1 MPKTPLTIAEAAQ
14 ILGVS
19 DKTIRRMLQAGQ
31 LKEHSRDAGNRILI
45 IQETI
50 DAAAV
55 AMGRKVTAREEVR
68 EIAPALNA
76 NAEASLAAVNAFAE
90 MIRER
95 DQRIFELQQELARL
109 EAERKFLPLQQARV
123 DQLERELAEAQAKI
137 AELQNSSPFD
147 QTSVQASTH
156 KEEAESKGFWR
167 RLFGG

>member
-1 MPKTPLTIAEAAQ
+1 MPKTPFTIAEASQ
-14 ILGVS
+14 VLGVS
-19 DKTIRRMLQAGQ
+19 DKTIRRMLQTGQ
-31 LKEHSRDAGNRILI
+31 LKEQGRDAGNRILI
-45 IQETI
+45 TQESI

-95 DQRIFELQQELARL
+95 DQRIFKLQQELAQL
-109 EAERKFLPLQQARV
+109 EAERKFLPLQQVRV

-137 AELQNSSPFD
+137 AELQSLLPSD
-147 QTSVQASTH
+147 QTSVQEPSQ
-156 KEEAESKGFWR
+156 SKPLENMSFWH
-167 RLFGG
+167 RLFRG

>member
-1 MPKTPLTIAEAAQ
+1 MPKTPFTIAEASQ
-14 ILGVS
+14 VLGVS

-31 LKEHSRDAGNRILI
+31 LKEYGRDAGNRILI
-45 IQETI
+45 TQESL

-123 DQLERELAEAQAKI
+123 DQLERELAEAQTKVADLQALLHSDQAPVQDASQEK
-137 AELQNSSPFD
+137 ELGN
-147 QTSVQASTH
+147 
-156 KEEAESKGFWR
+156 KGFWR
-167 RLFGG
+167 RLFRG

>member
-19 DKTIRRMLQAGQ
+19 DKTIRRMIQSRQ
-31 LKEHSRDAGNRILI
+31 LKEHGRDAGNRILI
-45 IQETI
+45 TQESI

-109 EAERKFLPLQQARV
+109 EAERKFLPLQQVRV
-123 DQLERELAEAQAKI
+123 EQLEHQLAEAEAKI
-137 AELQNSSPFD
+137 AELQASQITD
-147 QTSVQASTH
+147 QTTGQESTQALDQ
-156 KEEAESKGFWR
+156 EYKGFWR
-167 RLFGG
+167 RLLGL